1 MGCTCR
7 CSYGRA
13 QVFQRVG
20 GGSYASPSAL
30 YGEMS
35 EKRASISFGE
45 MRGDLNENP

>member
-30 YGEMS
+30 YGE
-35 EKRASISFGE
+35 RGQGE
-45 MRGDLNENP
+45 ALKQKVCQFS